1 MPVTLLLIEDS
12 SKAMRILSPG
22 NIAKVVC
29 PVSEDHFLH
38 LQGICPEG
46 LLVMTGKKV
55 AITSPVNSFLFK
67 TCLINLHL
75 VKLLSFLTVRF
86 PVFLPT
92 LF

>member
-12 SKAMRILSPG
+12 SKAVRILSPG

-38 LQGICPEG
+38 FQRICPEG

-55 AITSPVNSFLFK
+55 AITSPVKS
-67 TCLINLHL
+67 
-75 VKLLSFLTVRF
+75 
-86 PVFLPT
+86 VFLKNLPNQSS
-92 LF
+92 FSEVAFFFDS

>member
-1 MPVTLLLIEDS
+1 MPITLLLIEDS

-55 AITSPVNSFLFK
+55 AITSPVKSVSF
-67 TCLINLHL
+67 NLPNQS
-75 VKLLSFLTVRF
+75 SFGEVAF
-86 PVFLPT
+86 F
-92 LF
+92 FDS